1 MRTVGSG
8 EAHSE
13 CPPQPA
19 RGVSEGGS
27 RSKAVSFFLL
37 PRDGHG
43 FTVSFGAL
51 VSLPRELGEVP
62 QSAEQG

>member
-1 MRTVGSG
+1 MPITAGTWSLGRWKQ
-8 EAHSE
+8 E
-13 CPPQPA
+13 Q
-19 RGVSEGGS
+19 S

-51 VSLPRELGEVP
+51 ASLPREPGEVP